1 MSRPAFAAL
10 DRDWAAFVA
19 SVDAVAAL
27 DRWRTVSVLLAP
39 DLDMLVARVW
49 AASKPAADRACAELA
64 RRAPADQVAARVL
77 LQVLRPGLRNLG
89 RRLALGGS
97 FDDVDQEL
105 LAIAWERIRT
115 YPIDRRPSSIAAN
128 VLLDVRKAY
137 VRGAAGPETRLLSLD
152 DLPASR
158 SPTAPSA
165 EHEALD
171 AHGPSLRRAH
181 ARLTAAI
188 DRGAIT
194 SASAFVVW
202 RTRVQ
207 EDDEAEVAADL
218 GVGVRTLQR
227 RRQRAEREL
236 VKAS

>member
-1 MSRPAFAAL
+1 MS
-10 DRDWAAFVA
+10 
-19 SVDAVAAL
+19 DA
-27 DRWRTVSVLLAP
+27 
-39 DLDMLVARVW
+39 
-49 AASKPAADRACAELA
+49 
-64 RRAPADQVAARVL
+64 VAARVL
-77 LQVLRPGLRNLG
+77 LQVLRPGLRSLG

-105 LAIAWERIRT
+105 LAITWERIRT
-115 YPIDRRPSSIAAN
+115 YPFDRRPSSIAAYI
-128 VLLDVRKAY
+128 LLDARKMY
-137 VRGAAGPETRLLSLD
+137 VRSVAGPETRLLSLD
-152 DLPASR
+152 DRPASR
-158 SPTAPSA
+158 ASA

-194 SASAFVVW
+194 PASAFVVW

-207 EDDEAEVAADL
+207 EDDEGDVAADL

-236 VKAS
+236 AKAVPHPRLTTREVGAELGMSHNRVIRELDLAGIPRRSRRSTAP